1 MATTGSDKNRFFPD
15 GERLKEAAIGALV
28 DPYTWAPALGAA
40 AFGVNNLDN
49 EVSDWASENTPVFG
63 SNHDA
68 RVASDTTPVITN
80 VGMYLTALLAKGDND
95 EVALDVGKRIVV
107 ETLAVGA
114 TATITKAMK
123 EGVGRTRPDGS
134 DTQSFPSGHSSA
146 AFVAAT
152 LGRRNLEYIDMT
164 QTMRYVTGAGFTA
177 LAATTA
183 WARVEGGVH
192 YPSDVLFGAA
202 LGNFL
207 GVFVHG
213 AFIGGVAEESLAIGA
228 TPTQGGIL
236 MTVTMRY

>member
-1 MATTGSDKNRFFPD
+1 MRCLAGRRRIHQFSAPTMTPGWQATQHLSSQTLECILPLFLQS
-15 GERLKEAAIGALV
+15 
-28 DPYTWAPALGAA
+28 
-40 AFGVNNLDN
+40 
-49 EVSDWASENTPVFG
+49 
-63 SNHDA
+63 
-68 RVASDTTPVITN
+68 
-80 VGMYLTALLAKGDND
+80 GDSD
-95 EVALDVGKRIVV
+95 EVAFDTGKRIVV

-114 TATITKAMK
+114 TATATKAMK
-123 EGVGRTRPDGS
+123 EAVGRTRPDGS

-164 QTMRYVTGAGFTA
+164 QTMRHVTGAGLTA

-207 GVFVHG
+207 GVFVHD

-228 TPTQGGIL
+228 IPTPGGIL